1 MNSKNKNFQL
11 LYKKYK
17 LIFFLFLIINIFL
30 SINSGIYHIQLFE
43 ITENHLNNLFALINV
58 YRFSIIYVIIFLSI
72 FLVFYLKSKIDQESK
87 FFLLYLAVQ
96 LICLFIYERDK
107 AILDVHSPQIY
118 DSIAYLFASMSSLLI
133 FNLASHEIK
142 KQFIK
147 YFFFFVIFFFLI
159 FSSFIL
165 TELYL
170 ETLGNMKN
178 DYLYSSSTLK
188 PAGNHFGQPN
198 PRVTGLSRMILILFI
213 LSVTIIFY
221 KKKLNRFYLSLLIF
235 FSFICCFNIWALQ
248 SRGSILGLFLFSI
261 IFLLFFKI
269 QFLKKIL
276 ILIFLFILPIITY
289 EQVYKE
295 NLPKIREKFKDSII
309 VLNQKK
315 NIETRDWVGIEAKE
329 RSLVPNI
336 IKRNDK
342 NSKVEFDES
351 LNEYSS
357 GRFQIWNNCF
367 QILIQ
372 NKYWFGFGPQA
383 DRYLITKFLKNDLHA
398 SWGNNASNAFLYS
411 LLSAG
416 IFGMFFAIY
425 IYFKSIKLL
434 ILNTFVI
441 KDFFKSNQVLPICF
455 FSILSFILLRSLFE
469 NSFLVFG
476 IDFFLFIISYFY
488 LKISLKT

>member
-1 MNSKNKNFQL
+1 MNSKNKNFKL

-170 ETLGNMKN
+170 ETLGNVKN

-198 PRVTGLSRMILILFI
+198 PRVTGLSRMVLILFI
-213 LSVTIIFY
+213 LF
-221 KKKLNRFYLSLLIF
+221 LIE
-235 FSFICCFNIWALQ
+235 
-248 SRGSILGLFLFSI
+248 RELF
-261 IFLLFFKI
+261 K
-269 QFLKKIL
+269 
-276 ILIFLFILPIITY
+276 
-289 EQVYKE
+289 
-295 NLPKIREKFKDSII
+295 
-309 VLNQKK
+309 
-315 NIETRDWVGIEAKE
+315 
-329 RSLVPNI
+329 
-336 IKRNDK
+336 
-342 NSKVEFDES
+342 
-351 LNEYSS
+351 
-357 GRFQIWNNCF
+357 
-367 QILIQ
+367 
-372 NKYWFGFGPQA
+372 
-383 DRYLITKFLKNDLHA
+383 
-398 SWGNNASNAFLYS
+398 
-411 LLSAG
+411 
-416 IFGMFFAIY
+416 
-425 IYFKSIKLL
+425 
-434 ILNTFVI
+434 
-441 KDFFKSNQVLPICF
+441 
-455 FSILSFILLRSLFE
+455 
-469 NSFLVFG
+469 
-476 IDFFLFIISYFY
+476 
-488 LKISLKT
+488 